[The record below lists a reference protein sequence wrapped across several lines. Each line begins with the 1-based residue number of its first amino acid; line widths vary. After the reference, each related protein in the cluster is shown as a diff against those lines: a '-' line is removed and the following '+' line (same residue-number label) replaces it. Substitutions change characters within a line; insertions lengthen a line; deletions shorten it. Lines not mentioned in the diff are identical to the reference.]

1 MNDKYIQAIIIGTLI
16 GGSIIVAELI
26 SQPKRNN
33 MELHT
38 IELQKDIKDIETFD
52 VKDENFPLFTLIK
65 DFIDVKDEKII
76 VKVNAKN
83 KNSNKELE
91 INVEEIVD
99 EVLSELSENK
109 NIPTDDI
116 EKIIAKALEGT
127 DGKVRIEVS
136 RKFED

>member
-1 MNDKYIQAIIIGTLI
+1 MNDNYIQAIIIGALI

-52 VKDENFPLFTLIK
+52 VKDK
-65 DFIDVKDEKII
+65 KII

-83 KNSNKELE
+83 KNSNEELE

>member
-1 MNDKYIQAIIIGTLI
+1 MNDKYIQAIIIGALI

-52 VKDENFPLFTLIK
+52 VKDK
-65 DFIDVKDEKII
+65 KII

>member
-52 VKDENFPLFTLIK
+52 VKDK
-65 DFIDVKDEKII
+65 KII

-83 KNSNKELE
+83 KNSNEELE
-91 INVEEIVD
+91 INVEEIVG

>member
-1 MNDKYIQAIIIGTLI
+1 MNDKYIQAIIIGALI

-52 VKDENFPLFTLIK
+52 VKDK
-65 DFIDVKDEKII
+65 KII

-83 KNSNKELE
+83 KDTNEELE

>member
-1 MNDKYIQAIIIGTLI
+1 MNDKYIQAIIIGALI

>member
-1 MNDKYIQAIIIGTLI
+1 MNDKYIQAIIIGGLI

-38 IELQKDIKDIETFD
+38 IELQKDIETF
-52 VKDENFPLFTLIK
+52 
-65 DFIDVKDEKII
+65 DVKDEKII

-83 KNSNKELE
+83 KDSNRELE

>member
-1 MNDKYIQAIIIGTLI
+1 MNDKYIQAIIIGALI

-52 VKDENFPLFTLIK
+52 VKDK
-65 DFIDVKDEKII
+65 KII

-83 KNSNKELE
+83 KNSNEELE

>member
-52 VKDENFPLFTLIK
+52 VKDK
-65 DFIDVKDEKII
+65 KII
-76 VKVNAKN
+76 VKVNTKN
-83 KNSNKELE
+83 KNSNEELE

>member
-1 MNDKYIQAIIIGTLI
+1 MNDKYIQAIIIGALI

-52 VKDENFPLFTLIK
+52 VKDK
-65 DFIDVKDEKII
+65 KII

-83 KNSNKELE
+83 KDSNKELD

>member
-1 MNDKYIQAIIIGTLI
+1 MNDKYIQAIIIGALI

-52 VKDENFPLFTLIK
+52 VKDK
-65 DFIDVKDEKII
+65 KII

-83 KNSNKELE
+83 KNSNEELE

-127 DGKVRIEVS
+127 DGKVQIEVS
-136 RKFED
+136 REFED

>member
-1 MNDKYIQAIIIGTLI
+1 MNDKYIQAIIIGALI

-52 VKDENFPLFTLIK
+52 VKDK
-65 DFIDVKDEKII
+65 KII

-83 KNSNKELE
+83 KIFQRMILKRLSQKPLRVLMERYELKCQGS
-91 INVEEIVD
+91 
-99 EVLSELSENK
+99 L
-109 NIPTDDI
+109 
-116 EKIIAKALEGT
+116 KI
-127 DGKVRIEVS
+127 RVS
-136 RKFED
+136 YYLIRKDTK

>member
-52 VKDENFPLFTLIK
+52 VKDK
-65 DFIDVKDEKII
+65 KII

-83 KNSNKELE
+83 KNSNEELE

>member
-1 MNDKYIQAIIIGTLI
+1 MNDKYIQAIIIGALI

-33 MELHT
+33 MKLHT
-38 IELQKDIKDIETFD
+38 VELQKDIKDIETFD
-52 VKDENFPLFTLIK
+52 VKDK
-65 DFIDVKDEKII
+65 KII

-83 KNSNKELE
+83 KDSNKELD

-127 DGKVRIEVS
+127 DGKVQIEVS
-136 RKFED
+136 REFED

>member
-38 IELQKDIKDIETFD
+38 IELQKDIKDIETF
-52 VKDENFPLFTLIK
+52 
-65 DFIDVKDEKII
+65 DVKDEKII